1 MSEEEK
7 QEIKEEQVEIG
18 RISFTFTITRDEA
31 DAVIN
36 KPKGVIARKLR
47 KYMISIL
54 KAGCKKMLESKPE
67 EEVKNCKVE
76 IEE

>member
-1 MSEEEK
+1 MSEEKQDNIEEK
-7 QEIKEEQVEIG
+7 QIEIG
-18 RISFTFTITRDEA
+18 RINFGFTITRDEA

-36 KPKGVIARKLR
+36 KPKGTIARKLR

-67 EEVKNCKVE
+67 ENVTECNVP
-76 IEE
+76 IE